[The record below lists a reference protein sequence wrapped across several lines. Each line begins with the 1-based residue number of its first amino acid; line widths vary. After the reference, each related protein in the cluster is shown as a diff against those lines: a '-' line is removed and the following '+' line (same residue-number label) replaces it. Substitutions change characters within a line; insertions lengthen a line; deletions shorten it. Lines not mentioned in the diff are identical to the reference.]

1 MAVFR
6 RASGIL
12 AACCIVTG
20 MPSALADPALVQQYQ
35 QLQNSLSQTYDDYRG
50 QNQAI
55 IDMIT
60 PGMMTQYNP
69 QDLGSMIARDQ
80 ALTAQA
86 NRYIGFYGQFRD
98 RFHAL
103 LGGSPAYAA
112 QDQQII
118 SLCNQIVAIDSQQLI
133 PLFQQ
138 RIGLLT
144 QAQQL
149 DLSNQSDVLQWN
161 ALAAQMSNL
170 NGQDVNLAN
179 QAAQYDQQ
187 IRDNLNAVY
196 NDLKQRIAQEQQKD
210 QQAQA
215 TAQAAAQ
222 AAAHA
227 AAASTQGFVLKDVK
241 ATGSFYIATADG
253 RRLDPKELTS
263 ATIGDGARL
272 VTGADGHVQLTLPD
286 ETTFTVGPDT
296 NIVLDGFVYSQD
308 DSLHA
313 ATVSLTKGIF
323 RWVTGALT
331 NSAVAD
337 LKIKLPAGI
346 GGIRGTDFTARVNAD
361 GSGTVKLYSG
371 KLELTETKGD
381 FTFILSGGQEVAF
394 GKDGIFGHP
403 QPLHK
408 SPPAKP

>member
-1 MAVFR
+1 MAIFHRVW
-6 RASGIL
+6 GIF
-12 AACCIVTG
+12 AVCCVAIG
-20 MPSALADPALVQQYQ
+20 MSPAHADPALLQQYQ
-35 QLQNSLSQTYDDYRG
+35 QLQTNLSQTYDDYRG
-50 QNQAI
+50 QSQAI

-60 PGMMTQYNP
+60 PGMMSQYNP

-80 ALTAQA
+80 ALTAQS
-86 NRYIGFYGQFRD
+86 NRYIAFYGQFRD
-98 RFHAL
+98 RFHTL

-112 QDQQII
+112 QDQQIVF
-118 SLCNQIVAIDSQQLI
+118 LCNQIVAIDSQQLI

-187 IRDNLNAVY
+187 IRDNLRAVY
-196 NDLKQRIAQEQQKD
+196 NDLKQRITQEQQKD

-227 AAASTQGFVLKDVK
+227 APATTKGFVLKDVK

-263 ATIGDGARL
+263 ATISDGARL

-286 ETTFTVGPDT
+286 ETTFTAGPDT
-296 NIVLDGFVYSQD
+296 NIVLDSFVYSQD

-346 GGIRGTDFTARVNAD
+346 GGIRGTDFIARVNAD

-371 KLELTETKGD
+371 KLELTETKGN
-381 FTFILSGGQEVAF
+381 FTFILSGGQQVAF
-394 GKDGIFGHP
+394 GKDGVFGRP
-403 QPLHK
+403 RPLNK
-408 SPPAKP
+408 SPQ